1 MYEEPGTAAETI
13 YRLDV
18 FIGHAWRSHQEW
30 LDVVSFFDAIEKL
43 TWRNFSVPWHDPALH
58 HSRELDYGLLTTTY
72 KSQIM
77 PVNIFLLITDLLSS
91 NGNKRWLSLG
101 LDFAEELKVP
111 IYALRSEQSAHY
123 KDFEERCIQTLPMTM
138 ASIEE
143 IASRHCIEAEFRF
156 V

>member
-1 MYEEPGTAAETI
+1 MNNEPAIKVEPL

-30 LDVVSFFDAIEKL
+30 LDVVSFFDKMEKL

-58 HSRELDYGLLTTTY
+58 PSRELDYGLLITTY

-77 PVNIFLLITDLLSS
+77 PANVFLLITDLLSS
-91 NGNKRWLSLG
+91 KGNERWLSLG
-101 LDFAEELKVP
+101 MDFAEELKVQM
-111 IYALRSEQSAHY
+111 YALKSEKSANY
-123 KDFEERCIQTLPMTM
+123 DSFEARCIQTLPMTM
-138 ASIEE
+138 GSIKE
-143 IASRHCIEAEFRF
+143 IASRHRVEAEFRF